1 MASALHNSPRPVP
14 VIVTD
19 SPFSQRKRTPFRASR
34 PPKAPAK
41 SCPPVSRVFNT
52 PTDNGG
58 PKLVSFKSERKTG
71 ELVLFQLNHK
81 LISNEWDEYKDMTLS
96 NCHAY
101 YAKFGSSGDQQ

>member
-1 MASALHNSPRPVP
+1 MASVLNSSPRPVP

-41 SCPPVSRVFNT
+41 SCPPVSRVFLT

-58 PKLVSFKSERKTG
+58 PKLVSFKSERKAG
-71 ELVLFQLNHK
+71 EKMSQGQYNLLNYALMDK
-81 LISNEWDEYKDMTLS
+81 L
-96 NCHAY
+96 
-101 YAKFGSSGDQQ
+101 